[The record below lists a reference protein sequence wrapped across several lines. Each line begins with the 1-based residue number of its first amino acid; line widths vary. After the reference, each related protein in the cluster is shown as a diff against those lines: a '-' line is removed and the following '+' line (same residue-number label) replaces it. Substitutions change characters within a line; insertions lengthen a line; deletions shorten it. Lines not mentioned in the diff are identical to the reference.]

1 MLTDTYHHLRPVI
14 FPHTRAAKMTDQD
27 LDQLMKAISV
37 SSPPCDEVT
46 DSDSNYSAVGD
57 TTNLDLKNGECPIQE
72 SVC

>member
-1 MLTDTYHHLRPVI
+1 
-14 FPHTRAAKMTDQD
+14 MTDQD